1 MTRTLG
7 LAAVLASAAGVAGSP
22 AGCEAQTGPQPLG
35 MSLSIAIGEAWQSP
49 FHAAS
54 RTGGSG
60 DARLDEIGGARP
72 GGVGLGVS
80 FPSYT
85 RQSTEEDE
93 EPIGRPVIVFT
104 LAASVVSHVAA
115 VYLISS
121 CVESKA
127 SKRPVIGC
135 ILGPAFPVPM
145 VAAPALSVGIDPGKA
160 FKASAFGL
168 LGGAAAYGLT
178 ILAKRD
184 IERLG
189 AVIPSSIVHFL
200 TMRAMLG

>member
-1 MTRTLG
+1 MG
-7 LAAVLASAAGVAGSP
+7 LAAILASTAGVAGSP
-22 AGCEAQTGPQPLG
+22 AGCEAQTGPQPPG
-35 MSLSIAIGEAWQSP
+35 MSLSVAIEEAWQSP
-49 FHAAS
+49 FHAVS

-60 DARLDEIGGARP
+60 DARLGEIGDGRP

-85 RQSTEEDE
+85 RQSVEEDE
-93 EPIGRPVIVFT
+93 EQIGRPVVVFT
-104 LAASVVSHVAA
+104 LAATLVSHVAA

-121 CVESKA
+121 CVDSRA

-145 VAAPALSVGIDPGKA
+145 VAAPALSVGIDAGKA
-160 FKASAFGL
+160 FKASALGL

-189 AVIPSSIVHFL
+189 AVIPSTIVHFL
-200 TMRAMLG
+200 TTRAMLG